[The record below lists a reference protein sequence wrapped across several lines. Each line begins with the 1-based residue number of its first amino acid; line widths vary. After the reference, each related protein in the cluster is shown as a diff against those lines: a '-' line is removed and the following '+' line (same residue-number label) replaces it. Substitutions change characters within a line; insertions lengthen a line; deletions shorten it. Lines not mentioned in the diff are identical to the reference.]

1 MKNNITIFSMMI
13 SKNITLK
20 NKEISIKKVSVTR
33 NIRIQNKYQLL
44 HGYKSLHFFLPLEF
58 ISKFYLI

>member
-1 MKNNITIFSMMI
+1 MKHNIIFFSMVI

-20 NKEISIKKVSVTR
+20 NNKISIKKVSVTR

-44 HGYKSLHFFLPLEF
+44 HGYKSLHFFF
-58 ISKFYLI
+58 ATRIYL